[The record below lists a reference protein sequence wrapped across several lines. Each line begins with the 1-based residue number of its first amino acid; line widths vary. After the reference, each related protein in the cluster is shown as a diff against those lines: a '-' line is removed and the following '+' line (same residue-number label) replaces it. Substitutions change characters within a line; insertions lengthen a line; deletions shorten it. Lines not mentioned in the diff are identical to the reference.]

1 LSVRRLP
8 DPPRRPRRLV
18 VCGMTAALLVVP
30 GVAHAGDAPSPANS
44 LTTVT
49 DQLGGAAEGL
59 AGELAGGTG
68 QSTGTGRSESVVPGT
83 ASTSTAPG
91 APSLDPAQ
99 LQALLAQL
107 GVSPECAT
115 AIQGDVVATLASIPA
130 TVQQLIALLGDT
142 LTELQ
147 ADPENGPALLQEA
160 LTDLLGGAVGGGGAT
175 TTAPAGLP
183 LLTALEDLV
192 QDFLTVCL
200 PQPAAGTTPPAPI
213 STAPAAATT
222 PPAAAA
228 PTSVAPVAYLGY
240 APTGTEGDSD
250 DSSALALL
258 GSVLLL
264 TGGAAGSWMW
274 SRRAASS
281 RG

>member
-8 DPPRRPRRLV
+8 DPPRRSRRLV
-18 VCGMTAALLVVP
+18 VCGVTAALLVVP
-30 GVAHAGDAPSPANS
+30 GVARAGDELSPANS

-49 DQLGGAAEGL
+49 DLGGAAEGL
-59 AGELAGGTG
+59 AKELAGGAG
-68 QSTGTGRSESVVPGT
+68 QSTGTGGSGSVVPDT
-83 ASTSTAPG
+83 ASTSGAPG

-99 LQALLAQL
+99 LRALLARL
-107 GVSPECAT
+107 GVSPECVT
-115 AIQGDVVATLASIPA
+115 AIQGDVAATLASIPA
-130 TVQQLIALLGDT
+130 TVQQLIALLGDKR
-142 LTELQ
+142 TELQ

-160 LTDLLGGAVGGGGAT
+160 LTDLLGGGAAP

-183 LLTALEDLV
+183 LLTALEGLV

-200 PQPAAGTTPPAPI
+200 PQPAPGTTPPAPI
-213 STAPAAATT
+213 STAPAAATP

-258 GSVLLL
+258 AGVLLL

>member
-1 LSVRRLP
+1 
-8 DPPRRPRRLV
+8 
-18 VCGMTAALLVVP
+18 MTAALLVLP
-30 GVAHAGDAPSPANS
+30 GVAHAADAPSPANS

-68 QSTGTGRSESVVPGT
+68 QSTGTGRPGSVLPGT
-83 ASTSTAPG
+83 ASTSAAPG

-130 TVQQLIALLGDT
+130 TVQQLIALLGDK

-147 ADPENGPALLQEA
+147 AHPENGPALLQEA
-160 LTDLLGGAVGGGGAT
+160 LTDLLGGAVGGGGTT

-183 LLTALEDLV
+183 LLTALGDLV

-213 STAPAAATT
+213 STAPAATT
-222 PPAAAA
+222 PPPAAAA

-250 DSSALALL
+250 DRSALALV